1 MDNIEHITIMIH
13 YHILSLAY
21 GIITIAII
29 VSLLIIIII
38 IIIITIVSLL
48 LILVITNSPDYKEMT
63 NNKLMKNKNDIYL
76 P

>member
-29 VSLLIIIII
+29 VSLLIIII